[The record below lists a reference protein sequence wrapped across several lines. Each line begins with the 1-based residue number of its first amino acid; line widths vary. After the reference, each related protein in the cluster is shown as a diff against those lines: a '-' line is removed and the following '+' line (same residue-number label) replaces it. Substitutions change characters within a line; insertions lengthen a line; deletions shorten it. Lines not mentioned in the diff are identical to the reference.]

1 MCFLY
6 GTGPL
11 WTPYSWEA
19 AGGRGETETV
29 LCPAAGSW
37 EWNPWLW
44 SQGFSPLWPGWQA
57 ASSCS
62 CSSPRRAGSL
72 WRPPG
77 QDGVLICAQ
86 PTFGQGEQMGGG
98 SFPVL
103 IVKPFFIP
111 PLLCLP
117 SPPLYCIF
125 RDLLGVFQR
134 WILERWGKP
143 LWRKANSLY
152 LASFFLSCRAQ
163 QFMASSTA
171 LKKWTR
177 PETMILSVQS
187 WKTLLQLYHP

>member
-1 MCFLY
+1 MELDHYEHPTAEKLQEEGERQRLCCALQRGPGNGILDYDHKVFLLS
-6 GTGPL
+6 GQ
-11 WTPYSWEA
+11 
-19 AGGRGETETV
+19 AGRQ
-29 LCPAAGSW
+29 P
-37 EWNPWLW
+37 
-44 SQGFSPLWPGWQA
+44 

-62 CSSPRRAGSL
+62 CSSPGRAGSL

-98 SFPVL
+98 SLPVL
-103 IVKPFFIP
+103 IVRPFFIP

-117 SPPLYCIF
+117 SPPLYCIL

-134 WILERWGKP
+134 WNPERWGNP